1 MYFSSTVIL
10 VENQEIFT
18 QNFFFFF
25 SLRTEKILYD
35 LKMNRFLVQE
45 DPLEKR

>member
-18 QNFFFFF
+18 QQIFFFF
-25 SLRTEKILYD
+25 SLRKEKILHD

-45 DPLEKR
+45 NALEKG